1 MRMLRL
7 ADVYRI
13 MPDSARGYTIL
24 AALLWGGVTLFVF
37 AIITDLIR

>member
-13 MPDSARGYTIL
+13 MPDPARGHTIL
-24 AALLWGGVTLFVF
+24 ALLLWGGVTLFVF
-37 AIITDLIR
+37 AIIADLIH